1 MTSSS
6 DSRINPSSARPALS
20 EHTATLPARSRVLV
34 TGASGFIGGRLAECL
49 VSQGVDVTCIV
60 RNRRRAARLAHL
72 PVRTVK
78 VDLGDADRL
87 SPLVSQANY
96 VFHCAYDVQ
105 EPRRNLVFLRNLLSA
120 CTLGTLRRFVH
131 VSSFSVYQPFPEGL
145 LSEQAADGD
154 RSNDYVHIKL
164 ELEKTI
170 FDAVGSQ
177 GLPATVLQPAIVYG
191 PHGGVW
197 TQLVA
202 NRLRTGDVVLPDS
215 GSGCCNAVYV
225 DDVVDSLCLAAI
237 SPHAIGER
245 FIISGPQPVTW
256 AQFYRKLAQEISA
269 EPPVFSPAA
278 DILEEASTRA
288 SADRWPHLML
298 KRIWRS
304 RRVQRLLGENLRHA
318 LARSAGLAGRE
329 RHLPDKGI
337 LQLYQS
343 TAIASCRKAEHAI
356 DYRPRVSFEEG
367 MQLTG
372 KYLRQRLN
380 D

>member
-1 MTSSS
+1 
-6 DSRINPSSARPALS
+6 
-20 EHTATLPARSRVLV
+20 
-34 TGASGFIGGRLAECL
+34 
-49 VSQGVDVTCIV
+49 
-60 RNRRRAARLAHL
+60 
-72 PVRTVK
+72 
-78 VDLGDADRL
+78 
-87 SPLVSQANY
+87 
-96 VFHCAYDVQ
+96 
-105 EPRRNLVFLRNLLSA
+105 
-120 CTLGTLRRFVH
+120 
-131 VSSFSVYQPFPEGL
+131 
-145 LSEQAADGD
+145 
-154 RSNDYVHIKL
+154 
-164 ELEKTI
+164 
-170 FDAVGSQ
+170 
-177 GLPATVLQPAIVYG
+177 
-191 PHGGVW
+191 
-197 TQLVA
+197 VA

-225 DDVVDSLCLAAI
+225 DDVVDSLCLAAT
-237 SPHAIGER
+237 SPQAIGER

-288 SADRWPHLML
+288 SADRWPHPML

-304 RRVQRLLGENLRHA
+304 RRVQRMFGGNLRHA

-329 RHLPDKGI
+329 RHLPDKAI

-356 DYRPRVSFEEG
+356 GYRPRVSFEEG

-380 D
+380 DECRKAEAERGQENGKQ